1 MAKETKCA
9 DGTCSTCKGQSYGL
23 KHVCAEHLTAYEAV
37 TMSVVG
43 ILAIIAGIFIVTP
56 V

>member
-1 MAKETKCA
+1 MTKEIKCK
-9 DGTCSTCKGQSYGL
+9 DGSCPTCKGSSYGH
-23 KHVCAEHLTAYEAV
+23 KHVCAEHLTAFESV

-43 ILAIIAGIFIVTP
+43 ILAIIAGTAISTV

>member
-1 MAKETKCA
+1 MAKETKCT
-9 DGTCSTCKGQSYGL
+9 DGICATCKGQSYGQ

-43 ILAIIAGIFIVTP
+43 ILAIIAGTFIVTP